1 MRRVVCALVVAV
13 ASAWFVPSAL
23 ASVTPS
29 VTLNPTSVT
38 AGSTG
43 NLEVDIK
50 FTDSGSDTPNDLALA
65 LPPGLLADPSIDGG
79 ACLKSTTLN
88 SACQVGSGSVSAS
101 SSGLPLSVPIPVTFD
116 LVAPPSSAD
125 LAGLAIVVGSNPLGL
140 PTDMQ
145 LGSTGSVV
153 LNSATGGLDIE
164 FTNIPKTLALGPLP
178 VSVPIQVT
186 DIDSTFDSLHMPTS
200 CPSPPANLVVA
211 TVSYGDPKQVPTA
224 QAPLTVTGCS
234 GSGGSGSGGSG
245 GGGSGSGGSGGG
257 SGPAKTGPKSA
268 RPKLSSG
275 SASGLT
281 KGKPTVK
288 FTVGVAR
295 SAAKL
300 VALSIKLPKGLSF
313 SRTRVHKGSVT
324 GLTLNGNGVKSAT
337 LTRGVLVVA
346 LKRPVSSLNVSMGTK
361 LLKETRGLKKKANAK
376 RHRLSSL
383 KLTAGTDDANG
394 ETFGPSL
401 TIRKLNLPKLRHRAK
416 HKH

>member
-1 MRRVVCALVVAV
+1 MT
-13 ASAWFVPSAL
+13 L
-23 ASVTPS
+23 A
-29 VTLNPTSVT
+29 PTTVT
-38 AGSTG
+38 AGSIG

-50 FTDSGSDTPNDLALA
+50 FTDSGSDSPKDLALA

-116 LVAPPSSAD
+116 LVAPPSSGD
-125 LAGLAIVVGSNPLGL
+125 LAGLAIVVASNPLGL

-153 LNSATGGLDIE
+153 LNSGTGGLDIE

-178 VSVPIQVT
+178 AVPIQVT

-211 TVSYGDPKQVPTA
+211 TVSYDDPNDVPTA

-245 GGGSGSGGSGGG
+245 GGGSGSGTGAGGG
-257 SGPAKTGPKSA
+257 PAATGPKSA
-268 RPKLSSG
+268 RPKLSAG

-281 KGKPTVK
+281 KGRPTVK
-288 FTVGVAR
+288 FTVGVAG

-300 VALSIKLPKGLSF
+300 MALSIKLPNGLSF
-313 SRTRVHKGSVT
+313 KRSRVHTGSVT
-324 GLTLNGNGVKSAT
+324 GLTLNGNGVKSAG
-337 LTRGVLVVA
+337 LKRGVLVVA
-346 LKRPVSSLNVSMGTK
+346 LTRPVSSLTVRIGAQ
-361 LLKETRGLKKKANAK
+361 LLKESSALKKKAKAR

-383 KLTAGTDDANG
+383 KVTAGTDDANG
-394 ETFGPSL
+394 ETFAPSL
-401 TIRKLNLPKLRHRAK
+401 VIKKLNLPKLKPRHKR
-416 HKH
+416 